1 MFSPVVEGSTIQQNF
16 VPYIGTNPYVE
27 TAPKGCC
34 IYVKT
39 SKFFLEFF
47 VPLFVARGAKP
58 HNFQRFVVVLV
69 MTL

>member
-1 MFSPVVEGSTIQQNF
+1 MAQVYNRILHCAGFF
-16 VPYIGTNPYVE
+16 IGTNPYVE

-34 IYVKT
+34 IYAKT

-58 HNFQRFVVVLV
+58 HHFQRFVVVLV